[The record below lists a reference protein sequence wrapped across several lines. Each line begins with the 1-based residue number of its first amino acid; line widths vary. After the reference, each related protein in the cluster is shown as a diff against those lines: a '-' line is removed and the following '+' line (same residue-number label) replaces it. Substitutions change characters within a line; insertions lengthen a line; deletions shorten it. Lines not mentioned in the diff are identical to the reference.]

1 MAFAKMNYT
10 AVLAMLLG
18 NFSFKLAARM
28 GGPEGVMANQ
38 KLEVTLTP
46 GTGMW
51 MHCHKRAPSESSRE
65 ADAVP

>member
-28 GGPEGVMANQ
+28 GGPEGAMAAQ
-38 KLEVTLTP
+38 KYEITLTP
-46 GTGMW
+46 STGMW
-51 MHCHKRAPSESSRE
+51 MHCCKRGL
-65 ADAVP
+65 DHF